1 MFKMSKWKD
10 MFDFNRRELNGS
22 LVLAFILLLV
32 IVFYF
37 LIPKIITPSFIVSY
51 EKLADLQEFS
61 SQRKIIADSINSTN
75 RKSYDVDFHRVDYS
89 ITTQELTPFPFN
101 PNNLPEEE
109 WKKMGLSDK
118 QIKSIKNY
126 ENKGGKFR
134 SKEDFKKM
142 YAISDE
148 EYAILEPFINIP
160 VDTLPKY
167 PKNTYSKIDFK
178 HDPIDLNKADT
189 FDLRKIPG
197 IGVGLSRRIFNY
209 RQKLGGFYDKSQLF
223 EVFGMDSARYQTV
236 SPYIS
241 INNAEITKINI
252 NKATVKELIKHPYI
266 DYYIAKSI
274 VVYREEKGAFKK
286 IEELKEATLMYDE
299 LFNKLKNYITI
310 N

>member
-1 MFKMSKWKD
+1 MPDWKD

-22 LVLAFILLLV
+22 LVLLFLIFLV
-32 IVFYF
+32 ILAGYI
-37 LIPKIITPSFIVSY
+37 IPRYVVPTTIISQDKLDELKQFSVQCKNSSDSVRASKKKDY
-51 EKLADLQEFS
+51 E
-61 SQRKIIADSINSTN
+61 
-75 RKSYDVDFHRVDYS
+75 VDFQRVDYS
-89 ITTQELTPFPFN
+89 VAKQELNPFPFN
-101 PNNLPEEE
+101 PNNLPEAE
-109 WKKMGLSDK
+109 WKRLGLSDK

-126 ENKGGKFR
+126 ESKGGKFR
-134 SKEDFKKM
+134 TKEDFKKM
-142 YAISDE
+142 YTISDE
-148 EYAILEPFINIP
+148 EYSLLESYIVIP
-160 VDTLPKY
+160 VDTQKRYETPR
-167 PKNTYSKIDFK
+167 PQKIDFK
-178 HDPIDLNKADT
+178 HEPIDLNKADT

-223 EVFGMDSARYQTV
+223 EVFGMDSARYQSV

-241 INNAEITKINI
+241 INEAEITKINI

>member
-1 MFKMSKWKD
+1 MSSWKD

-22 LVLAFILLLV
+22 LVLLFILL
-32 IVFYF
+32 IIIIIGF
-37 LIPKIITPSFIVSY
+37 LIPKFIVPSY
-51 EKLADLQEFS
+51 IISQDKLSELQQFTA
-61 SQRKIIADSINSTN
+61 QRKIISDSVNNSK
-75 RKSYDVDFHRVDYS
+75 RKSYDVDFQRMDYS
-89 ITTQELTPFPFN
+89 ITKQELTPFPFN
-101 PNNLPEEE
+101 PNNLPEDE

-126 ENKGGKFR
+126 ESKGGKFR
-134 SKEDFKKM
+134 TKEDFKKM
-142 YAISDE
+142 YTISDE

-167 PKNTYSKIDFK
+167 PKSTYSKIDFK
-178 HDPIDLNKADT
+178 HEPIDLNKADT

-197 IGVGLSRRIFNY
+197 IGVGLSRRIYNY

-223 EVFGMDSARYQTV
+223 EVFGMDSARYQSV

-286 IEELKEATLMYDE
+286 VEELKEATLMYDE
-299 LFNKLKNYITI
+299 LFNKLKNYITV